1 MKGSIDQNLSK
12 TTWGSL
18 IGRICPLYPQEQTT
32 PYRKCKEQ
40 RGRKINIDKRAHLL
54 RFDSMISLTLLF
66 SGGPIN
72 KIYKKNT
79 IDDNFSLRDVEYHF
93 SLIEIKLMPNDMYF
107 H

>member
-12 TTWGSL
+12 TWKSL

-32 PYRKCKEQ
+32 PCRICKEK
-40 RGRKINIDKRAHLL
+40 RGRKINIDKRDHLL
-54 RFDSMISLTLLF
+54 GFDSMNPFTLLF

-93 SLIEIKLMPNDMYF
+93 SLIEIKLMPNDMFF